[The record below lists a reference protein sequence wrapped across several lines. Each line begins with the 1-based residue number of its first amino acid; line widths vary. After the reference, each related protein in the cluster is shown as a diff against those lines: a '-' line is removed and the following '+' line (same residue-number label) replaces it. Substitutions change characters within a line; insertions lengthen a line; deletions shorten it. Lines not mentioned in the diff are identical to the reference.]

1 MDLRNFTGTPNQLE
15 PVMQRRASLSSLS
28 TTSGYGSS
36 AYGGIGNGTPR
47 LSNQRINQSKAVN
60 TGSGESNNN
69 GLQYSWMNQEVGNES
84 LDSTS
89 LKISNAVEPW
99 VEQQKEQTGV
109 AALDSLSEK
118 MIESLETGSIKEDI
132 SNSSLTNDGNDFS
145 KDTER
150 EGNINDDRT
159 MRDRENEQ
167 EDDPKR
173 NQEGYKTFGNSEN
186 DSGQKAL
193 KEETGKSGGGN
204 NKGSHKKDGVSA
216 GSNGEDD
223 ELIPTAVVIKNIPFA
238 IKKEQLLDVMSK
250 LLLPLPYAFNYH
262 FDNGVFRGLAF
273 ANFTLAEETYLVVN
287 HLNGRE
293 VGGRK
298 LRVEY
303 KKMLPLQERERIERE
318 KREKRGQ
325 LEEQHR
331 STSNA
336 SLASLLSAASTTAAT
351 KNHSVNGTVN
361 NQTERV
367 YLSYPPVNLSIKY
380 VPSELNFNDPEVL
393 ELYSRLL
400 LFRDDVGKSVYE
412 LAVPLSMNAHQ
423 RKTLSFLC
431 SYLNLLELFDNGL
444 VIIRRKI
451 GQNPSQQF
459 QQHATSQQQSPKSS
473 SMMNLNQLAGIMSFA
488 PNNNISQ
495 TNPELLRSQSQSVL
509 QLPRLRQQAITP
521 AQSNLPQFP
530 GSGLSSQTIGSLE
543 QAPINVPP
551 TISSGMT
558 SCSPQVPSSIG
569 NGLLQ
574 NPQQQTR
581 SFYSMNTSQSQP
593 PYMYQ
598 QPLGGTNNTGSQ
610 MATPTVG
617 TSAAAFLRSNSKP
630 FLDTRGAPSGVGLSQ
645 QPQYPSESPTPLLNH
660 YFNKFSSNNNASQP
674 SSPLVNHDLTSRFSP
689 FGQHA
694 SLSESL
700 SSLPAGKLPGQAIR
714 DSSSNVNH
722 NPDAIGAKLGA
733 INLSESGYHSPANS
747 SSGIWGP
754 K

>member
-15 PVMQRRASLSSLS
+15 PVMQRRTSLSSLS

-47 LSNQRINQSKAVN
+47 LSNQRLSQSKVAN
-60 TGSGESNNN
+60 TGSGEANNS
-69 GLQYSWMNQEVGNES
+69 GMQYSWMNQDVGNES

-132 SNSSLTNDGNDFS
+132 SNSSLTNDGNDFN
-145 KDTER
+145 KDIER
-150 EGNINDDRT
+150 EENRNHSDDKT
-159 MRDRENEQ
+159 MRDRQNER
-167 EDDPKR
+167 DGN
-173 NQEGYKTFGNSEN
+173 NQEGYKTFGTSEN
-186 DSGQKAL
+186 EPGQKNL
-193 KEETGKSGGGN
+193 KEENSKSGGGN
-204 NKGSHKKDGVSA
+204 NKGSNKKESVSA
-216 GSNGEDD
+216 SNNGEDD

-351 KNHSVNGTVN
+351 KNQSVNGTVN

-367 YLSYPPVNLSIKY
+367 YLSYPPVNPSIKY

-400 LFRDDVGKSVYE
+400 LFRDDIGKSVYE
-412 LAVPLSMNAHQ
+412 LAVPLSMNAQQ

-459 QQHATSQQQSPKSS
+459 QQQATSQQQSPRSA
-473 SMMNLNQLAGIMSFA
+473 SMMNLNQLSGIMSLA
-488 PNNNISQ
+488 PNNNITQ

-509 QLPRLRQQAITP
+509 QLPRLRQQTVTP
-521 AQSNLPQFP
+521 AQANLPQFP
-530 GSGLSSQTIGSLE
+530 GPALSSQTIGGFE
-543 QAPINVPP
+543 QTPISVPA

-558 SCSPQVPSSIG
+558 SVSPQVPPNIG

-574 NPQQQTR
+574 NPQQQNR
-581 SFYSMNTSQSQP
+581 SVYPVNTGQNQP

-598 QPLGGTNNTGSQ
+598 QPLGGTSNAGSQ

-630 FLDTRGAPSGVGLSQ
+630 FLDTRGTPSGVGLSQ
-645 QPQYPSESPTPLLNH
+645 QPQYPSDSPTPLLNH
-660 YFNKFSSNNNASQP
+660 YFNKFSANNNPSQP
-674 SSPLVNHDLTSRFSP
+674 SSPLINHDLSSRFSP

-700 SSLPAGKLPGQAIR
+700 SSLPAGKLLAQTIR
-714 DSSSNVNH
+714 DNTSNVNH
-722 NPDAIGAKLGA
+722 NPDAIGAKLGS
-733 INLSESGYHSPANS
+733 INLSESGHNSPANS